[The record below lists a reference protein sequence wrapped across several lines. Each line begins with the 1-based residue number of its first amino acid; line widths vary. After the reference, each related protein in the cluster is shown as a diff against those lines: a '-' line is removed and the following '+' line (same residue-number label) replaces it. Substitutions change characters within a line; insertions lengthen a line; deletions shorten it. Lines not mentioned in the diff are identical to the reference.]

1 MQKLLTI
8 ISMAFL
14 VPALAACTKTEALEQ
29 PAPMPVPAQANTSTD
44 AAGTGDKTDEMACLA
59 MVGRQAKSTVTV
71 LSAQPSGASTVV
83 MVGVG
88 PKNTPWRCVV
98 SKGIVSEAVAAAG

>member
-8 ISMAFL
+8 LSIAFL
-14 VPALAACTKTEALEQ
+14 VPGLAACSKTEPLEQ
-29 PAPMPVPAQANTSTD
+29 PAPVPVAANPSTD
-44 AAGTGDKTDEMACLA
+44 AVDAGDKTDEMACLA

-88 PKNTPWRCVV
+88 PKNVPWRCVV
-98 SKGIVSEAVAAAG
+98 SKGIVSEAVATKG

>member
-1 MQKLLTI
+1 MQKVLTI
-8 ISMAFL
+8 ISVAL
-14 VPALAACTKTEALEQ
+14 VAGGLAACSQTEPLEQ
-29 PAPMPVPAQANTSTD
+29 PAPAPEAAQASTD
-44 AAGTGDKTDEMACLA
+44 AAGAGDKTDEMACLA
-59 MVGRQAKSTVTV
+59 MVGRQAKSTVTT

-88 PKNTPWRCVV
+88 AKSVPWRCVV

>member
-1 MQKLLTI
+1 MQKLMTI
-8 ISMAFL
+8 ISIAFL
-14 VPALAACTKTEALEQ
+14 APVLGACSKTEPLEQ
-29 PAPMPVPAQANTSTD
+29 PAPVPATANTSTD

-83 MVGVG
+83 MIGVG
-88 PKNTPWRCVV
+88 PKNVPWRCVV
-98 SKGIVSEAVAAAG
+98 SKGIVSEAAATAG